1 MRLFTIAFVL
11 GTLALQQE
19 TDLPQ
24 LDFALL
30 GVAAMLAVGLVGQR
44 RRVLFAV
51 LLLLSG
57 GLVGYGLA
65 AWRAEWRL
73 AEALPLELEGQDIV
87 VTGVVAGLPQL
98 NEKGTRFL
106 FHVENWAPAY
116 AGATTGAGARHPRVG
131 GDPISLPSTISLS
144 WFSER
149 VKGGDAIP
157 PPKLTAGERWKL
169 TVRLKRPR
177 GLSNPHT
184 FDFEPWALE
193 RGIRA
198 TGYVRTKAGT
208 ERLAERVDGWPYTL
222 HRWRGEIREA
232 MLAHLGDARLRGVL
246 VALAIGDQDSI
257 AADDWEVFWRT
268 GVGHLMS
275 ISGLHITM
283 LAGFAFTL
291 AFVMWVRIPALAL
304 RIPARKAAV
313 IVGTLAAL
321 AYSLMTGY
329 AVPAQ
334 RTFVMLAVVALC
346 VLTDRHGSPS
356 RVLALAALAVIAL
369 DPWAVLSAG
378 FWLSFGAV
386 AAIFYVM
393 ALRTG
398 AQGKLKAA
406 VLEQLAVTVVMLP
419 MLMALFQ
426 EVSLVSPI
434 ANAFAIPLV
443 SLVVVPLTVAGA
455 FLPLPVLLDA
465 AHGLMVVI
473 MVPLEGLASLPLA
486 MLESHAPAAWTVVA
500 AVVGCLWL
508 LAPRGFPMRP
518 CGAVW
523 MAPMFAVLPPG
534 PAPGEAWLDV
544 LDVGNGLAVIVRTA
558 THALAYDTGP
568 TWNADADSGNRIVVP
583 FLRGEGVGRLDGL
596 VISHADDDHYGGAV
610 SVTNSREPAWLLSP
624 LAPSDPLHQGFSQ
637 SIRCEAGQ
645 RWKWDEVEFQVL
657 HPGAGI
663 YDEEIGPRPAPG
675 RRPSR
680 KENDRGCVVKISTR
694 AASALLTGDVEA
706 RSEAEMLARDS
717 ASLRADVV
725 LVPHHGSRTSS
736 TPAFIDAVAPKLGLL
751 SVGYRNRFRH
761 PNEAVV
767 ARYVERGIELRRT
780 DREGALHLV
789 LPATRDSS
797 PAITGQQA
805 ACRYWSERSCGKED
819 REIM

>member
-1 MRLFTIAFVL
+1 MRVFTFAFVL

-19 TDLPQ
+19 RELPQ
-24 LDFALL
+24 LEFALL
-30 GVAAMLAVGLVGQR
+30 GVAAMLAVVLARQRPILLV
-44 RRVLFAV
+44 L

-73 AEALPLELEGQDIV
+73 AEALPLELEGRDIEV
-87 VTGVVAGLPQL
+87 VGAVEGLPQL
-98 NEKGTRFL
+98 NEKGTRFI
-106 FHVENWAPAY
+106 FHVENR
-116 AGATTGAGARHPRVG
+116 G
-131 GDPISLPSTISLS
+131 PISLPSTISLS
-144 WFSER
+144 WYAER

-169 TVRLKRPR
+169 GVRLKRPR
-177 GLSNPHT
+177 GLANPHT

-208 ERLAERVDGWPYTL
+208 ERLGGRVDGWPYTL

-283 LAGFAFTL
+283 LAGL
-291 AFVMWVRIPALAL
+291 AFALAFLVWVRIPALAL
-304 RIPARKAAV
+304 RLPARKAAV
-313 IVGTLAAL
+313 VVGTLAAL

-346 VLTDRHGSPS
+346 VLADRHGSPS
-356 RVLALAALAVIAL
+356 RVLALAALAVITL

-398 AQGKLKAA
+398 EQGKLKAA

-426 EVSLVSPI
+426 EVSLVSPL

-443 SLVVVPLTVAGA
+443 SLVVVPLTIAGA
-455 FLPLPVLLDA
+455 FLPLPMLLDA
-465 AHGLMVVI
+465 AHGLMVAI
-473 MVPLEGLASLPLA
+473 MFPLEWLAALPLA

-508 LAPRGFPMRP
+508 LAPRGFPLRP
-518 CGAVW
+518 CGAV
-523 MAPMFAVLPPG
+523 
-534 PAPGEAWLDV
+534 
-544 LDVGNGLAVIVRTA
+544 
-558 THALAYDTGP
+558 
-568 TWNADADSGNRIVVP
+568 
-583 FLRGEGVGRLDGL
+583 
-596 VISHADDDHYGGAV
+596 
-610 SVTNSREPAWLLSP
+610 
-624 LAPSDPLHQGFSQ
+624 
-637 SIRCEAGQ
+637 
-645 RWKWDEVEFQVL
+645 
-657 HPGAGI
+657 
-663 YDEEIGPRPAPG
+663 
-675 RRPSR
+675 
-680 KENDRGCVVKISTR
+680 
-694 AASALLTGDVEA
+694 
-706 RSEAEMLARDS
+706 
-717 ASLRADVV
+717 
-725 LVPHHGSRTSS
+725 
-736 TPAFIDAVAPKLGLL
+736 
-751 SVGYRNRFRH
+751 
-761 PNEAVV
+761 
-767 ARYVERGIELRRT
+767 
-780 DREGALHLV
+780 
-789 LPATRDSS
+789 
-797 PAITGQQA
+797 
-805 ACRYWSERSCGKED
+805 
-819 REIM
+819 